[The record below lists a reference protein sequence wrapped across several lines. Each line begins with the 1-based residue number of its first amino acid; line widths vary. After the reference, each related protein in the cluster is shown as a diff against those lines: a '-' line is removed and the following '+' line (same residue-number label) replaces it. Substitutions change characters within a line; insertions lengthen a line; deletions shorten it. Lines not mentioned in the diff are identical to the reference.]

1 MSDVRLEVDQ
11 RSTVVIYDERTG
23 QIVHRHE
30 VVTMRGGS
38 HPDER
43 TIEAD
48 AREELE
54 RSRGESSG
62 RLSGR
67 PEASQRLAALHVD
80 PARVK
85 PDATYRV
92 DVRKRTLVEQ

>member
-1 MSDVRLEVDQ
+1 MSVVRLEVDR

-23 QIVHRHE
+23 RIVHRHE

-54 RSRGESSG
+54 RSRAESSG
-62 RLSGR
+62 QLSVR
-67 PEASQRLAALHVD
+67 PESSQRLAALHVD

-85 PDATYRV
+85 PGVTYRV
-92 DVRKRTLVEQ
+92 DVQKRALVEE